1 MPTTL
6 TIARLWNGTAATDR
20 ERTAVD
26 LRWVPGGLGIDVGA
40 PFHGDSAPPARP
52 GPCDRLWSYEVV
64 EVFLAGSAA
73 DSAVEGS
80 LVPYTEIELS
90 PHGHYLVLR
99 LLGVRNPID
108 LALPLAYGAEVAGER
123 WRGRAVVPS
132 AYLPDGELTGN
143 AYAIHGVGPRRR
155 FLAAHPVPG
164 ERPDFHQPERFVA
177 LDLGPREAG
186 AERRGC

>member
-1 MPTTL
+1 MTDEEPDL
-6 TIARLWNGTAATDR
+6 TISHLWNGELAPASERARVRLRDGGSTLHIAVAAP
-20 ERTAVD
+20 
-26 LRWVPGGLGIDVGA
+26 L
-40 PFHGDSAPPARP
+40 HGDPPPP
-52 GPCDRLWSYEVV
+52 GPPGPMDQLWEHEVV
-64 EVFLAGSAA
+64 EVFIASASGPDGA
-73 DSAVEGS
+73 R
-80 LVPYTEIELS
+80 PYTEIELS